1 MKTRRFVS
9 MVLASASFLS
19 GAVNADI
26 LSDEN
31 VNRAAK
37 TFPADAMAFAYFD
50 GSSPVLKS
58 PEYEEIKT
66 ELSESIDYEHVDQSK
81 VKGLVDSIQSIAVGM
96 GDLSMQLLRFET
108 GFSIKG
114 DFSAEQS
121 ETLKEIYLNHFELE
135 RVEPIGDVD
144 VYKRQINDT
153 DISGL
158 LNEAVYIYATLPKDG
173 VISVSTDRSYLEYM
187 LKSQNS
193 TNSLLTDAEFQ
204 KTVALSS
211 ETKVEAISY
220 INTQKFYI
228 TMFNFFHWA
237 IKQNPG
243 LTGMAMRPELV
254 TDALR
259 TNYHLDDHGS
269 IISAWNF
276 SKNRGEIVGFCNPNN
291 PDYQQRVFSKPL
303 EIPYIPESA
312 DYVTVIAMDNLG
324 KWFMDSVNS
333 INNVLKLFVPPY
345 MGEPIQIAEE
355 KMGVKFAAIAEQ
367 LGGQISFAQ
376 KFGAAYEGNEEF
388 FVSWGVKDEEAFT
401 SLMKTMS
408 ENIIGE
414 STTSNSNGVHRI
426 DDLYWSVKDQKFY
439 FSPDS
444 EFLEKVITKAE
455 TNLTESSEFKKRM
468 SDADPKTT
476 QFFYLKDQEN
486 GSKFNPDPE
495 LGEMLLK
502 LPTEPF
508 EEHSCLQTLK
518 VEDGKYIIK
527 IR

>member
-1 MKTRRFVS
+1 MKTRFF
-9 MVLASASFLS
+9 ASIAVAAGTFFS
-19 GAVNADI
+19 GAVSADI

-50 GSSPVLKS
+50 GTSPVLDS
-58 PEYEEIKT
+58 PEFEEIKT
-66 ELSESIDYEHVDQSK
+66 ELSERIDYENVDQSK

-96 GDLSMQLLRFET
+96 GDLSTELLRFET

-135 RVEPIGDVD
+135 NAEPIDDVD

-153 DISGL
+153 DFSDL
-158 LNEAVYIYATLPKDG
+158 LNESVYIYATLPKDG
-173 VISVSTDRSYLEYM
+173 VISVSTDRAYLEYM

-211 ETKVEAISY
+211 ETKVDAISY
-220 INTQKFYI
+220 INTQKFYT
-228 TMFNFFHWA
+228 TMFNLFHWE

-243 LTGMAMRPELV
+243 LTGNAMRPELI

-259 TNYHLDDHGS
+259 DNYHLDDHGS

-276 SKNRGEIVGFCNPNN
+276 SESRGEIVGLCNPTN

-303 EIPYIPESA
+303 EIPYVPESA

-324 KWFMDSVNS
+324 KWFMDSVNA
-333 INNVLKLFVPPY
+333 INNVSKLFVPPY
-345 MGEPIQIAEE
+345 MGEPIEIAEE
-355 KMGVKFAAIAEQ
+355 KIGVKFAAIAEQ

-376 KFGAAYEGNEEF
+376 RFGADYEENDEF

-414 STTSNSNGVHRI
+414 STTLNSNGVHQI
-426 DDLYWSVKDQKFY
+426 DDLYWSVKNQKFY

-455 TNLTESSEFKKRM
+455 SNLTESVEFKKCM
-468 SDADPKTT
+468 SEADPKTT
-476 QFFYLKDQEN
+476 QLFYLKDQED
-486 GSKFNPDPE
+486 GSKFNSDPGQGE
-495 LGEMLLK
+495 LLLK
-502 LPTEPF
+502 LSTEPF
-508 EEHSCLQTLK
+508 EEYSCFQTLK
-518 VEDGKYIIK
+518 TEDGKYIIK